1 GDAAT
6 PIGITTGL
14 LMLAAEP
21 AYAATIVTAGL
32 VDDPWDVDDYLHDLT
47 EITTFGTVDDA
58 MVTIEH
64 AYRDRA
70 SFSGVTEHGDYF
82 YGADPGMVEWAHAAT
97 TWALLASHQRFSA
110 TPLNTAESDEYVR
123 QSARIAH
130 LQGARTSP
138 GSARELEQLLRGS
151 RSHARATTAGRRA
164 AARGRQARLGRG
176 RHRCRRAPIVPD
188 RGRCGGGPRPV
199 RCTSRSR
206 PAAQAR
212 GPGRV
217 VRPTVAGTRGPG
229 RAGAH
234 HAAPDRG
241 AVRATGRHR
250 LPRSE
255 ERR

>member
-1 GDAAT
+1 LTRPRGSATFPPIVRGATRPEPHSAIESRAARAT
-6 PIGITTGL
+6 PPRSAGSVDVPTGPVSSDGFARVL
-14 LMLAAEP
+14 DDGDPRSPLVRSRRPHLAGPRGRGHADRHHHRP
-21 AYAATIVTAGL
+21 AHAGGRARLRPTIVTAGL

-138 GSARELEQLLRGS
+138 G
-151 RSHARATTAGRRA
+151 
-164 AARGRQARLGRG
+164 
-176 RHRCRRAPIVPD
+176 
-188 RGRCGGGPRPV
+188 
-199 RCTSRSR
+199 
-206 PAAQAR
+206 
-212 GPGRV
+212 
-217 VRPTVAGTRGPG
+217 
-229 RAGAH
+229 
-234 HAAPDRG
+234 
-241 AVRATGRHR
+241 
-250 LPRSE
+250 
-255 ERR
+255 